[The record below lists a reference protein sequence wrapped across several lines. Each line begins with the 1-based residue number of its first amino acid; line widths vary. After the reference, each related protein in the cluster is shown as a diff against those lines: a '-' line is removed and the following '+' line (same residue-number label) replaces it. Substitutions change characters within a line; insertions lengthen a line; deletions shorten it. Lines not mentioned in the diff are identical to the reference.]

1 MYRWIIVL
9 ACACTLAVADDPAR
23 LALVLQAQSE
33 FDHVALATVPDL
45 RDTLACVQTQAS
57 LLPLALP
64 EELPLIHYHKGF
76 CTLAGATVTHTATE
90 FNEAAAE
97 FDKAIEAWP
106 ARAKLGDKKKLP
118 EPVPSAVYVLAS
130 VARLNADWN
139 DSGLDRAQAQIA
151 AYVENPACS
160 SSIMPAAFCGDVLK
174 IGRQWLGWIVLRHD
188 FLDDAARYLA
198 GSVGTGW
205 PEWVAG
211 RKAFLARKYGDAAS
225 QYRQA
230 INLQK
235 RDATSMLD
243 RLGPR
248 PDLPAELT
256 ELGGAQFLA
265 GSTAAAIATLD
276 EAVRAN
282 PSYARALYLRAR
294 AKEVARQID
303 AAITDYNLASRTAFA
318 NAKDLASGE
327 AHLYRGILLYRR
339 KDYSHAEDEFSSA
352 LNFEISAGLREDA
365 AAWRN
370 LAAVAGGSCDA
381 SRQRLE
387 RSLSA
392 VSPYFPR
399 DEART
404 LIAACPSASAVRSP
418 GSGSVK

>member
-1 MYRWIIVL
+1 MYRWIIVF
-9 ACACTLAVADDPAR
+9 ACTATLAVADDPAR

-33 FDHVALATVPDL
+33 FDHVALAATPDL
-45 RDTLACVQTQAS
+45 RDTLACIQTQAS
-57 LLPLALP
+57 LLPLATP
-64 EELPLIHYHKGF
+64 EELPLVHYHKGF
-76 CTLAGATVTHTATE
+76 CTLAGATITHNANDFT
-90 FNEAAAE
+90 EAAAE

-106 ARAKLGDKKKLP
+106 ARARLGEKKKAP
-118 EPVPSAVYVLAS
+118 EPVPSALYVLAS
-130 VARLNADWN
+130 VAQLNAGWDGP
-139 DSGLDRAQAQIA
+139 SLDRAQALISSF
-151 AYVENPACS
+151 VENPVCS
-160 SSIMPAAFCGDVLK
+160 STLMPAAFCEDVLK
-174 IGRQWLGWIVLRHD
+174 IGRRWLGWIVLRHD
-188 FLDDAARYLA
+188 FLDDAARYFA
-198 GSVGTGW
+198 GSAGTGW

-211 RKAFLARKYGDAAS
+211 RKAFLARRYPEAAG

-248 PDLPAELT
+248 PDLPSELT
-256 ELGGAQFLA
+256 ELGGAQLLA
-265 GSTAAAIATLD
+265 GNTAAAIATLD
-276 EAVRAN
+276 EAVKAE
-282 PSYARALYLRAR
+282 PSNARALYLRAR
-294 AKEVARQID
+294 AKELAQQMD
-303 AAITDYNLASRTAFA
+303 AAMVDYNLASRTAFA

-339 KDYSHAEDEFSSA
+339 KDFGHAEDEFASA
-352 LNFEISAGLREDA
+352 LNFEIAAGLHEDA

-404 LIAACPSASAVRSP
+404 LMATCPSAAAARAPGAVR
-418 GSGSVK
+418 